1 MWVDFGAA
9 DNFGFLVG
17 KKFLPENVMIAE
29 ELIQI
34 IGRNCWGFKVNG

>member
-17 KKFLPENVMIAE
+17 KKFLPENVMICRGTNTNYRQE
-29 ELIQI
+29 FL
-34 IGRNCWGFKVNG
+34 GFQR